1 MLSVKRWCYLSN
13 RNKSSVVFVP
23 SGRFSISSFLS
34 IYPLYTDCSH
44 FPKIFFSFF
53 LALFQFEDYFFFFT
67 RNVIT
72 HTKLT
77 RIDRSIERIF
87 GNKGE
92 IFWKFF
98 FFFNNEI
105 FKGEWKRGEGT
116 FCIKRSLTSANQGWE
131 QRTWTELKAR
141 TFFPLLS
148 VYAQPTYTVGTR
160 PFCRNISRRVG
171 ILGQNFR
178 KIRRNAPLNYPA
190 NIFFRLTN
198 RKE

>member
-98 FFFNNEI
+98 FFLITKFLKGNGKEGKGRFVSNDRWRAQIKVESSEREPSWKREPFSPSSLYMHNLHTRLAHARFVEI
-105 FKGEWKRGEGT
+105 FHVALE
-116 FCIKRSLTSANQGWE
+116 F
-131 QRTWTELKAR
+131 
-141 TFFPLLS
+141 
-148 VYAQPTYTVGTR
+148 
-160 PFCRNISRRVG
+160 
-171 ILGQNFR
+171 
-178 KIRRNAPLNYPA
+178 
-190 NIFFRLTN
+190 
-198 RKE
+198 